1 MNFLD
6 SSSNEVLAFNKLV
19 GGRNWLT
26 PSILGYTR
34 IKYGVAE
41 VSTGP
46 KFMNV
51 EMFGITVVRHGVRN
65 FELSKCLNSMQDV
78 ENYIEELNK

>member
-34 IKYGVAE
+34 IKHGVAE

-65 FELSKCLNSMQDV
+65 FELSKCFNSMQDV
-78 ENYIEELNK
+78 EYYIEELNN